1 MSAIPSAATIQAAF
15 ASWQEPLVEFFP
27 RNAAPGERFFW
38 RSAAEAASVAQ
49 QKTIMLE
56 RQLKQAQEASR

>member
-1 MSAIPSAATIQAAF
+1 MTAIPSSDAIQAAF

-27 RNAAPGERFFW
+27 RNAALGERFFW

-56 RQLKQAQEASR
+56 RQLQQAQEASR